1 MSSTLLLP
9 HAHSFVKGP
18 AVINT
23 HTVQIFRIC
32 RHGKV
37 PYRRFNSPEASAHV
51 QVQRKYGWELSNRV
65 CRARGAAAHAC
76 APGLSTGRRLM
87 PMPARCGAAAPCR
100 GAATVRRSP
109 HTRRVLRRVLL
120 GRGCLCGAHRARAT
134 AATTKRLHA
143 CACEGA
149 DENSWQSRPRH
160 ACALQLLGQGCCSE
174 PCGDLL
180 TELLS
185 PGGRKRLTLRM
196 LDKVSETAAGL
207 SA

>member
-1 MSSTLLLP
+1 MLATSSGEQRRCRDAAACRADARWGRRSRNASHSP
-9 HAHSFVKGP
+9 ARQRRWRRAAAHPLSG
-18 AVINT
+18 
-23 HTVQIFRIC
+23 
-32 RHGKV
+32 
-37 PYRRFNSPEASAHV
+37 SPEASAHV

-134 AATTKRLHA
+134 ASTTKRLHA

-160 ACALQLLGQGCCSE
+160 ACALGA
-174 PCGDLL
+174 
-180 TELLS
+180 
-185 PGGRKRLTLRM
+185 GRRL
-196 LDKVSETAAGL
+196 AARNR
-207 SA
+207 AATY